1 MRPIAIAVKE
11 GPESNANQKQNFN
24 RGEHGRDIATEADGC
39 AVNQHGHRDRA
50 QSNQLQ
56 PAKRNVITAGEMKR
70 EVDVLE
76 RSTQKIIEKDC
87 KTDGQRGRG
96 GAASN
101 CKLRPTV
108 NESPRSAVSVAHH
121 NVLASRA
128 RKHREKLRISQRAR
142 ERKQPSHQPHCKR
155 DARRTHVARHYPRF
169 QKHAGADDISDV
181 DCDRGGQAEA
191 ADKLTVGNFGI
202 LGLEVR
208 AHFRL
213 F

>member
-1 MRPIAIAVKE
+1 
-11 GPESNANQKQNFN
+11 
-24 RGEHGRDIATEADGC
+24 
-39 AVNQHGHRDRA
+39 
-50 QSNQLQ
+50 
-56 PAKRNVITAGEMKR
+56 MKR

-76 RSTQKIIEKDC
+76 GSTQKIIEKDC

-108 NESPRSAVSVAHH
+108 NESPRPAVSVAHH

-128 RKHREKLRISQRAR
+128 RKHREKLRISQSTGK
-142 ERKQPSHQPHCKR
+142 RKQPSHQPHSQR
-155 DARRTHVARHYPRF
+155 DARRTYVARHYPRF
-169 QKHAGADDISDV
+169 QKYAGADDIGDV
-181 DCDRGGQAEA
+181 DRDGGGQPEA
-191 ADKLTVGNFGI
+191 ANQLTVGNFGV